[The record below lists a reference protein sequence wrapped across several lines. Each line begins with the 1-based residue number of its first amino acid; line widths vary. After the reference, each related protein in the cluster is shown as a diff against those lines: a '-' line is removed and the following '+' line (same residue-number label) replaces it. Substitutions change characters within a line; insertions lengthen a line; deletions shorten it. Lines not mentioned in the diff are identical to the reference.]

1 MTLPQ
6 HLPMFLNLLG
16 GGGAH
21 DVIEPYIPV
30 TPVIGVTGIYD
41 VTFNT
46 PEDEDDIPSLNG
58 PGFATLLWDP

>member
-1 MTLPQ
+1 
-6 HLPMFLNLLG
+6 MFLNLLG

-30 TPVIGVTGIYD
+30 TPVIGVMGIYD

-46 PEDEDDIPSLNG
+46 LEDADDIPSLNG
-58 PGFATLLWDP
+58 PRLAALLRDP